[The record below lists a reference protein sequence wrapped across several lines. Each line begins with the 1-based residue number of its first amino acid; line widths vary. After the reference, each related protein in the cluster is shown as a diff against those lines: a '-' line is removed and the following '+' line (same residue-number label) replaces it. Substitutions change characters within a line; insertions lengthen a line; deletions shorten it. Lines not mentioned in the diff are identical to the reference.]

1 MSFGCNRA
9 ALVASVVAS
18 LLLVPAAALYGA
30 RSVVLDNGLEVI
42 AEEMR
47 VSPLVAVSVMYRVGS
62 RNEVTGKTG
71 VSHFVE
77 HMLFN
82 GTEKYPG
89 DAAAKEI
96 LKNGGIPAGETYW
109 DYTHFGG
116 VMPSDKVDNL
126 LDIEAD
132 RMANAV
138 VDSEGVEEER
148 DIILEELAMRGE
160 APLMVLLED
169 LFATAFKIHPYHH
182 WWAGG
187 YFTDVDRMEP
197 AYVRE
202 FYDTYYHP
210 ANAVISIVGDID
222 EEEAIEKVRNHFE
235 GIESGPRPTWE
246 APVEPS
252 QRGLRRV
259 TVRGDATEGRIMIF
273 FKGPSYATRDF
284 EVGNVL
290 ATLLGG
296 GRSSV
301 LTREVVDRGMATE
314 AVLIQLPAKDRFGF
328 LLVASVE
335 EGGDLK
341 ASERA
346 IYDAIERFK
355 ATAPDEDRLRRAKTR
370 LEGLTVL
377 SRQTPRARAFEL
389 AAAAAIGDWTYAD
402 DMIENITSVTSE
414 EVQDVARRY
423 LDWDAATIGWLIPQA
438 SDLETR
444 DLIGQAPPVLPLACG
459 LLDEAGL
466 GSPGFKMT
474 FADAVVEE
482 LPNGVKVILKEDHT
496 LPVVG
501 VRAYTLAGSAY
512 EPEGKSGLAR
522 LTAKAL
528 AMGSTD
534 FPYDRLYEKIEG
546 LGSDLSVTT
555 DMERAYLGTS
565 VLSAYGEDACQIV
578 CNLLTSPSFRSRDFE
593 RAKRELLSEISQTE
607 EDAQDLA
614 LIRFREHFYSGH
626 PYSRPEAGTRDEAR
640 GLGIRDVKSFYSRQW
655 SPRGTVIAAVGDFDT
670 EEMLGVMRTLLGGW
684 KSQGGAALDIPV
696 AAPVS
701 GFTRYVETLPQKRQV
716 KIFWGMQGPGIN
728 DPDFEAFQVMNF
740 IFGAGA
746 FGSRLF
752 DEIREKRSLAYVV
765 NSTVDLTRRPGA
777 VYIHLG
783 TRPKNVGPAVE
794 AVREEIEKMA
804 AEDVTDE
811 EMELTKNF
819 LKSIL
824 PFRMQ
829 TYSQIAAQLEDLA
842 FFGLPMDYYDTQ
854 PERFDR
860 ITKQDVIAAAKR
872 YLDPDNSC
880 MVVVGAVD
888 ENLKPVRPS
897 AYRK

>member
-1 MSFGCNRA
+1 MSFGCDRA
-9 ALVASVVAS
+9 ALVAFIVAS
-18 LLLVPAAALYGA
+18 LLLVPAAVLYGA
-30 RSVVLDNGLEVI
+30 RSEMLDNGLQVI

-132 RMANAV
+132 RMANAI
-138 VDSEGVEEER
+138 VDSQGVEDER

-160 APLMVLLED
+160 APVMVLLED

-187 YFTDVDRMEP
+187 YFTDVDRMETG
-197 AYVRE
+197 YVRE
-202 FYDTYYHP
+202 FYKAYYHP
-210 ANAVISIVGDID
+210 ANAIISIVGDID
-222 EEEAIEKVRNHFE
+222 EEEAIEKVRQHFA
-235 GIESGPRPTWE
+235 GIEGGPSPTWE
-246 APVEPS
+246 APVEPR
-252 QRGLRRV
+252 QQGLRRA

-273 FKGPSYATRDF
+273 FKGPAYETRDY
-284 EVGNVL
+284 EVGSVL

-296 GRSSV
+296 GRSSM
-301 LTREVVDRGMATE
+301 LTRDVVDAGMASE
-314 AVLIQLPAKDRFGF
+314 AVLVQLPAKDPFGF
-328 LLVASVE
+328 LLIASVE

-341 ASERA
+341 ASEKA
-346 IYDAIERFK
+346 IYDAIESFK
-355 ATAPDEDRLRRAKTR
+355 AAAPDEDRLRTAKTR
-370 LEGLTVL
+370 LEGLTIL
-377 SRQTPRARAFEL
+377 NRQTPRARAFEL

-402 DMIENITSVTSE
+402 AMIDNIRSVTSE
-414 EVQDVARRY
+414 EVQDAARRY
-423 LDWDAATIGWLIPQA
+423 LDWDAATIGWLIPRV
-438 SDLETR
+438 SDLEAE
-444 DLIGQAPPVLPLACG
+444 DLIGLAPPALPFACG
-459 LLDEAGL
+459 LLGESGL
-466 GSPGFKMT
+466 ASPGFKMT
-474 FADAVVEE
+474 FADALVEE
-482 LPNGVKVILKEDHT
+482 LPNGAKIILKEDHT

-512 EPEGKSGLAR
+512 EPDGKSGLAR
-522 LTAKAL
+522 LTAKTV
-528 AMGSTD
+528 AMGSTG
-534 FPYDRLYEKIEG
+534 FPYDHLYEKIEG
-546 LGSDLSVTT
+546 LGSDLAVTT

-565 VLSAYGEDACQIV
+565 VLSTYGEDACRIV
-578 CNLLTSPSFRSRDFE
+578 CDLLTSPSFRSRDFE
-593 RAKRELLSEISQTE
+593 RARREVLSRISQIE
-607 EDAQDLA
+607 EDAKDLA
-614 LIRFREHFYSGH
+614 LIRFRERFYSGH
-626 PYSRPEAGTRDEAR
+626 PYSRPEAGTRDEAG
-640 GLGIRDVKSFYSRQW
+640 GLGIRDVKSFYSKQW
-655 SPRGTVIAAVGDFDT
+655 CPRGTVIAVVGDFETD
-670 EEMLGVMRTLLGGW
+670 EMLGVLRNLLEDWENKGDPE
-684 KSQGGAALDIPV
+684 LDIP
-696 AAPVS
+696 PTTPGS
-701 GFTRYVETLPQKRQV
+701 GFTRYVETLPEKRQV
-716 KIFWGMQGPGIN
+716 KIFWGMQGPGIK

-752 DEIREKRSLAYVV
+752 DEIREEKSLAYVV
-765 NSTVDLTRRPGA
+765 NSAVDLTLRPGA

-783 TRPKNVGPAVE
+783 TRPRNVDPAVE
-794 AVREEIEKMA
+794 AVRDEIEKMA

-829 TYSQIAAQLEDLA
+829 TYSQIAAQLGDLV
-842 FFGLPMDYYDTQ
+842 FFGLPMDHYDTQ

-860 ITKQDVIAAAKR
+860 ITKQDVIAAAEK

-880 MVVVGAVD
+880 MVIVGAVD

-897 AYRK
+897 YGR

>member
-1 MSFGCNRA
+1 MVLRCDR
-9 ALVASVVAS
+9 VAVVALAVMS
-18 LLLVPAAALYGA
+18 LLLVPAAMLYA
-30 RSVVLDNGLEVI
+30 AKSVVLENGLQVI

-71 VSHFVE
+71 VSHFLE

-89 DAAAKEI
+89 DTAAKEI

-132 RMANAV
+132 RMANAI
-138 VDSEGVEEER
+138 VDSQGVEDER

-160 APLMVLLED
+160 APLLVLIED

-182 WWAGG
+182 WWPGG
-187 YFTDVDRMEP
+187 YFTDVDHMEVE
-197 AYVRE
+197 YVRD

-210 ANAVISIVGDID
+210 ANAVVSIVGNID
-222 EEEAIEKVRNHFE
+222 EDQAIEKVRQHFE
-235 GIESGPRPTWE
+235 GIEGGRPPTWA
-246 APVEPS
+246 APIEPR
-252 QRGLRRV
+252 QQGLRRA

-273 FKGPSYATRDF
+273 FKGPAYGTRDF
-284 EVGNVL
+284 EVGSVL

-301 LTREVVDRGMATE
+301 LTREVVDAGKATE
-314 AVLIQLPAKDRFGF
+314 AVLIQLPAMDPFGF

-341 ASERA
+341 ASEKA
-346 IYDAIERFK
+346 IYDAIESFK
-355 ATAPDEDRLRRAKTR
+355 AGPPAEGRVKRAKTR
-370 LEGLTVL
+370 IEGLTVL
-377 SRQTPRARAFEL
+377 NRQTPRARAFEL

-402 DMIENITSVTSE
+402 DFVENLRSVTGE
-414 EVQDVARRY
+414 EVQEAARTY
-423 LDWDAATIGWLIPQA
+423 LAWETATIGWLIPQA
-438 SDLETR
+438 SDLETE
-444 DLIGQAPPVLPLACG
+444 DLIGLAPPVVPPVCALPG
-459 LLDEAGL
+459 QSDFP
-466 GSPGFKMT
+466 SPGLSISFT
-474 FADAVVEE
+474 GAVLEE
-482 LPNGVKVILKEDHT
+482 LPNGVKVVLKEDHT

-512 EPEGKSGLAR
+512 EPAGKSGLAR

-528 AMGSTD
+528 AMGSRD
-534 FPYDRLYEKIEG
+534 FPYDDLYQEIEG
-546 LGSDLSVTT
+546 LGSDISVTS
-555 DMERAYLGTS
+555 DMERAYVGTS
-565 VLSAYGEDACQIV
+565 VLSAYGDEACRIV
-578 CNLLTSPSFRSRDFE
+578 CDLLTSPSFRSKDFE

-607 EDAQDLA
+607 EDAADVG
-614 LIRFREHFYSGH
+614 LIKFREYFYSGH
-626 PYSRPEAGTRDEAR
+626 PYSRPEGGTRDEAR
-640 GLGIRDVKSFYSRQW
+640 GLGIRDVKSFYSKQW
-655 SPRGTVIAAVGDFDT
+655 SPRGTVLAVVGDFKT
-670 EEMLGVMRTLLGGW
+670 EEMLKTLRTLLSGW
-684 KSQGGAALDIPV
+684 ESKGTAELDIP
-696 AAPVS
+696 PTDIEP
-701 GFTRYVETLPQKRQV
+701 GFSQYVEMLPEKRQV
-716 KIFWGMQGPGIN
+716 KIFWGMQGPGVK

-752 DEIREKRSLAYVV
+752 ERIREEEALAYVV
-765 NSTVDLTRRPGA
+765 NSAIDVTRRPGA
-777 VYIHLG
+777 MYIHLG
-783 TRPKNVGPAVE
+783 TRPRNVESAIE
-794 AVREEIEKMA
+794 ALREEIERMVSA
-804 AEDVTDE
+804 DVTDE

-819 LKSIL
+819 LRSIL

-829 TYSQIAAQLEDLA
+829 TYFQIAEQLGDLV
-842 FFGLPMDYYDTQ
+842 FFDLPMDYYDTQ
-854 PERFDR
+854 ADRLDR
-860 ITKQDVIAAAKR
+860 ITKQDVLTAARK

-888 ENLKPVRPS
+888 ENLKPVRPT
-897 AYRK
+897 AYQR